1 MMQQL
6 SDDWFRARA
15 GKFTA
20 SRSKALMAKTKSGPS
35 ASRKNL
41 IAQLAVER
49 ITGVVEDGYSN
60 AAMQRGID
68 LEPEA
73 RDAYIF
79 ETGNA
84 VDEVA
89 FVTHPEMAYCGA
101 SPDGLVGEDGLV
113 EIKCPSAMAKHM
125 AALTDG
131 AHAKEYFWQLQHQ
144 LFVTGRDWVDA
155 VSYDPRFPDG
165 LQLAVKRVLR
175 DESAIDEL
183 KAEITNGNDEVN
195 EMVDKMNGLRS
206 PEIAKAEADRVMAI
220 EGVK

>member
-1 MMQQL
+1 MQQL
-6 SDDWFRARA
+6 SEEWFAARA
-15 GKFTA
+15 GKFSA
-20 SRSKALMAKTKSGPS
+20 SRSKALMAKTRSGPS

-41 IAQLAVER
+41 IVQLAVER
-49 ITGVVEDGYSN
+49 LTGTIEDGFSN

-84 VDEVA
+84 VEEVA
-89 FVTHPEMAYCGA
+89 FVSHPDLDFCSA
-101 SPDGLVGEDGLV
+101 SPDGFVGDDGLV

-131 AHAKEYFWQLQHQ
+131 AHAKEYHWQLHHQ

-155 VSYDPRFPDG
+155 VSYDPRFPEG
-165 LQLAVKRVLR
+165 LQLAIKRVLR
-175 DESAIDEL
+175 DAEAIEEL
-183 KAEITNGNDEVN
+183 KVEIIKGNAE
-195 EMVDKMNGLRS
+195 VDALVDQM
-206 PEIAKAEADRVMAI
+206 KAMRP
-220 EGVK
+220 